1 MPRLIVELE
10 TDLYRMLQEAARIN
24 QLSLQEECVASKGV
38 GDAHATWRP
47 CSPSCAPMTP
57 SAGHSEAEPGQYLQA
72 AITLVEGFDGNR
84 TVAAVLAELI
94 TQLRALRQQAAIT
107 RIAADAGRQLA
118 AHRIGV
124 AAHLRGMRFAHAEMV
139 N

>member
-1 MPRLIVELE
+1 MSITVQLAHFSDCHSHFDGAPMRFFPVGESE
-10 TDLYRMLQEAARIN
+10 WRTPCGGYARI
-24 QLSLQEECVASKGV
+24 LTRL
-38 GDAHATWRP
+38 T
-47 CSPSCAPMTP
+47 
-57 SAGHSEAEPGQYLQA
+57 
-72 AITLVEGFDGNR
+72 
-84 TVAAVLAELI
+84 
-94 TQLRALRQQAAIT
+94 ALRQQAAIT